1 MFQTYGKSIVAF
13 LYAVAVVTVP
23 LFTGDHHINAA
34 EGVIIAIAVC
44 NNGLVYLIPLAPSAP
59 WLKTL
64 IGAALSGLQIVT
76 VVIVGGINGN
86 EWLSVI
92 LAVISALGITV
103 APAISPKT
111 GTRSGVAATTA

>member
-1 MFQTYGKSIVAF
+1 MFQTYGKAIVAF
-13 LYAVAVVTVP
+13 FYAIAVVAVP
-23 LFTGDHHINAA
+23 LASGDHHIDAA

-64 IGAALSGLQIVT
+64 VGAALSGLQIVT
-76 VVIVGGINGN
+76 VVIVGGVNGN

-111 GTRSGVAATTA
+111 GTRSGVSTTSA